1 MFPGGLS
8 LDTRNC
14 EDAEENLNAKDAEDD
29 EERAADE
36 DDVSNWTQRWQQ
48 SLYHKLQARSST
60 DNPAAA
66 AAQVSV
72 IVVIIL
78 KYLFESSW

>member
-1 MFPGGLS
+1 MFPEGLS

-36 DDVSNWTQRWQQ
+36 DDVSNWTQR
-48 SLYHKLQARSST
+48 
-60 DNPAAA
+60 
-66 AAQVSV
+66 
-72 IVVIIL
+72 
-78 KYLFESSW
+78 